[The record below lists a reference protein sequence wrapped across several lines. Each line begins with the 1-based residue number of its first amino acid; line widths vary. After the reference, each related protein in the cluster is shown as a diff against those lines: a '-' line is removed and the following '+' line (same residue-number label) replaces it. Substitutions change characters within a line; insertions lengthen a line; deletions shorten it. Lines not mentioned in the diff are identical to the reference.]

1 MSFEKILENNPKNIE
16 INCNIF
22 NGSLKNANLERKNP
36 SLKPKMSISKRKKQL
51 QRTFTINM
59 SKLRMVSS
67 GNSSFINR
75 NTEFMRRMK
84 VTVLLNRLIVF

>member
-84 VTVLLNRLIVF
+84 VTVLLNRLMVF